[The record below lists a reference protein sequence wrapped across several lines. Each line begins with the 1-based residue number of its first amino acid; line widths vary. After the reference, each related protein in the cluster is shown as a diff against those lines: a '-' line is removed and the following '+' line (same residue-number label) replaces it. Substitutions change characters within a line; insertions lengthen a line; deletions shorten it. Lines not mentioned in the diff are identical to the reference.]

1 MLYVEKI
8 TTETEAKS
16 SALST
21 SLLCLL
27 CVSNQKG
34 KMGHTLKK

>member
-21 SLLCLL
+21 SLLC
-27 CVSNQKG
+27 VSNQKG